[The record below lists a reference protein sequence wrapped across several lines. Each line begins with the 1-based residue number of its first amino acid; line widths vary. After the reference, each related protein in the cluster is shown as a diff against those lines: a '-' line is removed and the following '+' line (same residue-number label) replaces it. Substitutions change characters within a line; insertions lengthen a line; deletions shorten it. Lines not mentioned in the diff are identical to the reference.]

1 MAGKCW
7 KSLANLNQH
16 LPAFAQKFREKRFTL
31 NFSKASPTQTD
42 KGQAKPFYFRAIF
55 ENSNTELQ
63 RSRKEKKRALK
74 LILKTQ
80 TTRS

>member
-1 MAGKCW
+1 MLE
-7 KSLANLNQH
+7 KSSTTKPTFTRLCTEI
-16 LPAFAQKFREKRFTL
+16 REKHFTL

-55 ENSNTELQ
+55 ENSNTELSS
-63 RSRKEKKRALK
+63 SRKEKKRALK

>member
-1 MAGKCW
+1 MLE
-7 KSLANLNQH
+7 KSRKSKPTFTRLCTEI
-16 LPAFAQKFREKRFTL
+16 REKRFTL
-31 NFSKASPTQTD
+31 IFSKASPTQTD

-55 ENSNTELQ
+55 ENSNSELQ